1 MTIFRVIRFPNPMTR
16 QEFKFLV
23 HQNQRVD
30 RFFGYVI
37 FLFPLAAALWF
48 LGAMILDYINDPKS
62 SFMITFA
69 LVVALPCIGFAW
81 WGIRKIRRKFKTF
94 ILIKF
99 DTTQITAKEMVSLIA
114 EKLNYV
120 RRKEETELVVLHS
133 DSWKTSYNIFMGSST
148 NELYA
153 DLRLNDNDGFFNI
166 GITKVKRQF
175 VNEVKLI
182 AKERQCAVTVDMK
195 AE

>member
-1 MTIFRVIRFPNPMTR
+1 MTQ
-16 QEFKFLV
+16 QEFKTLV
-23 HQNQRVD
+23 HSNQRAD

-48 LGAMILDYINDPKS
+48 LGAMILEYVKNPQS
-62 SFMITFA
+62 SFMIKVA
-69 LVVALPCIGFAW
+69 MMVVLPCIGFSW

-99 DTTQITAKEMVSLIA
+99 DANQITANEIVSLIA
-114 EKLNYV
+114 AKLNYV

-133 DSWKTSYNIFMGSST
+133 DSWKTSYNIFIGNST

-175 VNEVKLI
+175 VNEVKRI
-182 AKERQCAVTVDMK
+182 AIERQ
-195 AE
+195 